1 MHTRQ
6 EAYQAGVLLGMMHAG
21 QEVYQVG
28 CLPGRM
34 STLQINSFNIIY
46 ILGVYFAVYFLAQCQ
61 MKLLKVSLS

>member
-1 MHTRQ
+1 MFLIWMHTRQ

-34 STLQINSFNIIY
+34 YTLKLTLST
-46 ILGVYFAVYFLAQCQ
+46 
-61 MKLLKVSLS
+61 VSI